1 MVAERLGR
9 LAARLVNAAEPAVE
23 KVKASDF
30 AQKLITEF
38 ERGRSGEGG
47 DDTTASPADAPTQ
60 ARANDDAGS
69 TSGAAGTTSPSA
81 RHAATNAASHASE
94 AADSADATGDAAADA
109 PPPADEVDSLVDAL
123 SSVDWAKVRSAASE
137 KGTSAAASMKK
148 MAADVDWGKV
158 QSGAAVVSSALIAAV
173 ASGQLPIG
181 GRLAGPVARAIL
193 NDADL
198 AAKVSSR
205 LKGDEQPPDLR
216 DKVRGD

>member
-30 AQKLITEF
+30 AQKLLTEF
-38 ERGRSGEGG
+38 ERGRAGEAEA
-47 DDTTASPADAPTQ
+47 TAATEATATAAASPVAD
-60 ARANDDAGS
+60 DGS
-69 TSGAAGTTSPSA
+69 PA
-81 RHAATNAASHASE
+81 AASPG
-94 AADSADATGDAAADA
+94 T
-109 PPPADEVDSLVDAL
+109 PPPAGSGPAGSDPAGSATGATGAATADDVDSLVDAL
-123 SSVDWAKVRSAASE
+123 SSVDWAKVRAAASE
-137 KGTSAAASMKK
+137 KGSGVAASMKK

-198 AAKVSSR
+198 ASKVSSR

-216 DKVRGD
+216 DRVQGT

>member
-9 LAARLVNAAEPAVE
+9 LAARLVNAAEPTVE

-30 AQKLITEF
+30 AQKLLTEF
-38 ERGRSGEGG
+38 ERGRSGEPEPSAEPAA
-47 DDTTASPADAPTQ
+47 TTAS
-60 ARANDDAGS
+60 
-69 TSGAAGTTSPSA
+69 
-81 RHAATNAASHASE
+81 AASAQPNAS
-94 AADSADATGDAAADA
+94 TAAADA
-109 PPPADEVDSLVDAL
+109 TDTPPPSATDDVDSLVDAL
-123 SSVDWAKVRSAASE
+123 SSVDWAKVRTAASE
-137 KGTSAAASMKK
+137 KGSGVATSMKK

-193 NDADL
+193 NDSDL
-198 AAKVSSR
+198 ASKVSSR

-216 DKVRGD
+216 DRVQGG

>member
-9 LAARLVNAAEPAVE
+9 LAARLVNAAEPTVE

-30 AQKLITEF
+30 AQKLLTEF
-38 ERGRSGEGG
+38 ERGREGEAEPSAEPPA
-47 DDTTASPADAPTQ
+47 DPSADPNASAAPDASTASAQPNA
-60 ARANDDAGS
+60 S
-69 TSGAAGTTSPSA
+69 T
-81 RHAATNAASHASE
+81 
-94 AADSADATGDAAADA
+94 AAADA
-109 PPPADEVDSLVDAL
+109 TDTPPPSATDDVDSLVDAL
-123 SSVDWAKVRSAASE
+123 SSVDWAKVRAAASE
-137 KGTSAAASMKK
+137 KGSGVATSMKK

-198 AAKVSSR
+198 ASKVSSR

-216 DKVRGD
+216 DRVQGT

>member
-9 LAARLVNAAEPAVE
+9 LAARLVNAAEPTVE

-30 AQKLITEF
+30 AQKLLTEF
-38 ERGRSGEGG
+38 ERGRSGEAEPSAEPAA
-47 DDTTASPADAPTQ
+47 TTEPTASAQPDA
-60 ARANDDAGS
+60 S
-69 TSGAAGTTSPSA
+69 TASA
-81 RHAATNAASHASE
+81 QPNA
-94 AADSADATGDAAADA
+94 SAAAADA
-109 PPPADEVDSLVDAL
+109 TDTPPPSATDDVDSLVDAL
-123 SSVDWAKVRSAASE
+123 SSVDWAKVRAAASE
-137 KGTSAAASMKK
+137 KGSGVATSMKK

-193 NDADL
+193 NDSDL
-198 AAKVSSR
+198 ASKVSSR

-216 DKVRGD
+216 DRVQGS